1 MHGKG
6 TPDCVNEHFKPFLD
20 TAHVLE
26 ATPSVFE
33 LNNFTHSF
41 EMNIELSMIYGKMNN
56 IIQGDSH
63 SFCYYCKVSR
73 LESNDIFCIREGFQ
87 IKKSYAEV
95 PGAWEQLHFGELQYS
110 NSQKGRA
117 VSQNHCPTKFELFC
131 NCPPKA

>member
-1 MHGKG
+1 MHGKE
-6 TPDCVNEHFKPFLD
+6 TPDCVNEHFKSFLD

-41 EMNIELSMIYGKMNN
+41 EMNIELSMIYGKMDN
-56 IIQGDSH
+56 IIQGDSR

-87 IKKSYAEV
+87 IKKPYATV
-95 PGAWEQLHFGELQYS
+95 PG
-110 NSQKGRA
+110 
-117 VSQNHCPTKFELFC
+117 T
-131 NCPPKA
+131 